1 MGGDSST
8 DPIDSVEYDTNA
20 GWDFVTDDGFSYELV
35 AKGFDNDVGANW
47 AQSCTVFGTP
57 GSDPSATCTAGCSV
71 NGCGAGNSCSNDAAM
86 CVCDAAMS
94 YYPRCTSSTSCT
106 KCATLYPPDSCTAT
120 WRKNGTYRYAV
131 YEWEANENVGD
142 GEFFYQFT
150 YFSGSRGGDGIST
163 SWPANFNPLIVSP
176 KLIETIYV
184 TSDFWNQNITYG
196 GYVETVK
203 EVCTGDFANLCLRY
217 YSQKTMC
224 TVITPEPSKSP
235 TRAPTEPTTT
245 EPTEPTTE
253 PTRNPTTEPTS
264 YPISVNTSG
273 ATRNRGYEFAL
284 PALVIVLGAIG
295 CLLV

>member
-131 YEWEANENVGD
+131 YEWEANENVVMAS
-142 GEFFYQFT
+142 FFTNLRTFRVLEEVMEYRR
-150 YFSGSRGGDGIST
+150 RG
-163 SWPANFNPLIVSP
+163 P
-176 KLIETIYV
+176 
-184 TSDFWNQNITYG
+184 
-196 GYVETVK
+196 
-203 EVCTGDFANLCLRY
+203 
-217 YSQKTMC
+217 
-224 TVITPEPSKSP
+224 
-235 TRAPTEPTTT
+235 
-245 EPTEPTTE
+245 
-253 PTRNPTTEPTS
+253 PTS
-264 YPISVNTSG
+264 IRLLFPRNSLKPSMSRAISGTK
-273 ATRNRGYEFAL
+273 T
-284 PALVIVLGAIG
+284 
-295 CLLV
+295 